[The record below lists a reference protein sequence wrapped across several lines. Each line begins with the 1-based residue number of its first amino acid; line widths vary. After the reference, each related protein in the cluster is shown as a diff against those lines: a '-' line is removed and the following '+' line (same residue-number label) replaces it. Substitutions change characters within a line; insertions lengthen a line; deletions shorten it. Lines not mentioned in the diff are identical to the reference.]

1 MSVDDELW
9 ITRRCSACIPHNCG
23 VRWNELFD
31 DLASQFD
38 AGLEEER
45 RRAAIDEERLRVTRL
60 TLRDRLGALDRCL
73 DPEEQIG
80 LQLHTGERVEI
91 RPVEFGADWF
101 GADLVGTVRSYG
113 ACIVPLAG
121 IGAVLL
127 NRDQLSRSLEP
138 LPERP
143 GSVTGRLGLSIPL
156 RDLARRRSHCE
167 ITTLTG
173 TFSGTIDRVARDHL
187 DVAMHDVDTPRRQ
200 TQIGTFRLVPL
211 GDVTL
216 IRIQTD

>member
-1 MSVDDELW
+1 M
-9 ITRRCSACIPHNCG
+9 
-23 VRWNELFD
+23 RWNELFD
-31 DLASQFD
+31 DLAGQFD

-60 TLRDRLGALDRCL
+60 TLRDRLAALDQFL
-73 DPEEQIG
+73 EAEEKIG

-91 RPVEFGADWF
+91 RPIEFGADWF
-101 GADLVGTVRSYG
+101 GADLIGVVRSYG
-113 ACIVPLAG
+113 ACIVPLSG
-121 IGAVLL
+121 IGSVLL
-127 NRDQLSRSLEP
+127 TRDQISRSLEP

-173 TFSGTIDRVARDHL
+173 TFYGTIDRVGRDHI
-187 DVAMHDVDTPRRQ
+187 DVAMHDIDTPRRQ
-200 TQIGTFRLVPL
+200 AAIGTFRLVPL
-211 GDVTL
+211 ADLTL

>member
-1 MSVDDELW
+1 MSEAL
-9 ITRRCSACIPHNCG
+9 PHNGG
-23 VRWNELFD
+23 VRWNDLFD

-38 AGLEEER
+38 AGLEEEN

-60 TLRDRLGALDRCL
+60 TLRDRLGALDQSL
-73 DPEEQIG
+73 HQDEKIG

-101 GADLVGTVRSYG
+101 GADLVGVVRSYG

-121 IGAVLL
+121 IGSVLL
-127 NRDQLSRSLEP
+127 NREQISRSLEP

-143 GSVTGRLGLSIPL
+143 GSVVGRLGFSIPL

-167 ITTLTG
+167 ITTVTG
-173 TFSGTIDRVARDHL
+173 TFFGTIDRVARDHV
-187 DVAMHDVDTPRRQ
+187 DVAMHDIDTPRRQ
-200 TQIGTFRLVPL
+200 AQIGTFRLVPL
-211 GDVTL
+211 EDITL
-216 IRIQTD
+216 VRIQTD